1 MSYVREPKVVR
12 TEKTV
17 DPAEKLF
24 IDGDDKNVAVTVIYT
39 KDGAAFTY
47 DKEGNKAIDAGDL
60 FNLFIK
66 GVVAV
71 KNDVY
76 YKPVSCTKAG
86 VIVFPTAIAAG

>member
-1 MSYVREPKVVR
+1 MSYVREPEVVR

-17 DPAEKLF
+17 DPAEKIF
-24 IDGDDKNVAVTVIYT
+24 IDGDDKNVAVTLIYT
-39 KDGAAFTY
+39 ADGESFTY
-47 DKEGNKAIDAGDL
+47 DVSGKKAVDSSDL

-71 KNDVY
+71 KDNVY

-86 VIVFPTAIAAG
+86 VIKFGFSAAS